1 MECRLRWRLCRP
13 PPFPS
18 LGILCSVQRQSSNP
32 FPERR
37 PSGKQWSTIT
47 DSPSTTDSSSLLVYR
62 GEGEVLLSLLRQGFS
77 SSPLF
82 PPPSIINHSRSDR
95 KSRDAPISSAPTLF
109 STGCF
114 LPILAL
120 TISVSL
126 VFPASGDLVNLEYE
140 TWKFLGT
147 DWSLLE
153 EKKRRL
159 S

>member
-1 MECRLRWRLCRP
+1 MQTKMAPLSPSSP
-13 PPFPS
+13 PLS
-18 LGILCSVQRQSSNP
+18 GILCSVQRQSSNP

-62 GEGEVLLSLLRQGFS
+62 GEEGEVLLSLLRQGFS

-95 KSRDAPISSAPTLF
+95 KSRDAPIFSAPTLF

-126 VFPASGDLVNLEYE
+126 VFPAESGDLVNLEYE

-147 DWSLLE
+147 D
-153 EKKRRL
+153 
-159 S
+159 

>member
-1 MECRLRWRLCRP
+1 MAPLSPSSP
-13 PPFPS
+13 PLS
-18 LGILCSVQRQSSNP
+18 GILCSVQRQSSNP

-95 KSRDAPISSAPTLF
+95 KSRDAPIFSAPTLF

-147 DWSLLE
+147 DWSSFE
-153 EKKRRL
+153 EKERRL

>member
-13 PPFPS
+13 PPLPS
-18 LGILCSVQRQSSNP
+18 PASSARCSANLPTRFQNVVRPASSG
-32 FPERR
+32 RR
-37 PSGKQWSTIT
+37 
-47 DSPSTTDSSSLLVYR
+47 SLTAPRRRTARPYSFIVGR
-62 GEGEVLLSLLRQGFS
+62 GEVLLSLLRQGFS

-147 DWSLLE
+147 DWSSLE